1 MTTADQNKSA
11 SMKMKS
17 AIYSGHVRH
26 RRFVPVVHEFKYP
39 LFMLAL
45 DLDELPQ
52 LLASKWYLGRSIF
65 HPVRYKRADFYGE
78 KNKDLKQ
85 CVVERVQ
92 QDFSAQ
98 GLQTPEIQR
107 VVLVTHLRYFNIIFN
122 PVSFYYCYDAK
133 DELVAIQAEIT
144 NTPWK
149 ERHSYVLPVKAAKTE
164 GADSSRAISHRPLGS
179 NETQPKHEFRFAKD
193 FHVSPFNPM
202 NMDYRWVFS
211 DLDASLLVHM
221 DNTMLERDESAQSGS
236 TQTQV
241 KHFDATLV
249 MDKCDI
255 QTKLAKTLIRQPLVT
270 VKVIAG
276 IYWQAFK
283 LFVKRSPFYSHP
295 KHEA

>member
-1 MTTADQNKSA
+1 MTTANQNEST
-11 SMKMKS
+11 SLNS

-26 RRFVPVVHEFKYP
+26 RRFVPVQHEFKYP

-52 LLASKWYLGRSIF
+52 LLDSKWYLGRSIF
-65 HPVRYKRADFYGE
+65 HPVRYKREDFYG
-78 KNKDLKQ
+78 KKDSDLKQ
-85 CVVERVQ
+85 SIVERVH
-92 QDFSAQ
+92 QDFADQ
-98 GLQTPEIQR
+98 GLKLPEIKR

-122 PVSFYYCYDAK
+122 PVSFYYCYDSK
-133 DELVAIQAEIT
+133 GELVAIQAEIT

-149 ERHSYVLPVKAAKTE
+149 ERHSYVLPINPSKTKAVTT
-164 GADSSRAISHRPLGS
+164 AIAYRRLGS
-179 NETQPKHEFRFAKD
+179 KETQSKHEFRFAKD

-211 DLDASLLVHM
+211 SLDESLLVHM
-221 DNTMLERDESAQSGS
+221 DNTMLAPAVSSPDQLNA
-236 TQTQV
+236 TPV
-241 KHFDATLV
+241 KHFDATLT
-249 MDKCDI
+249 MEKFDI
-255 QTKLAKTLIRQPLVT
+255 QTKLAKTLIRQPVVT

-295 KHEA
+295 KHEG

>member
-1 MTTADQNKSA
+1 MTTAYQNKST

-85 CVVERVQ
+85 CIVERVQ

-98 GLQTPEIQR
+98 GLQTPEVQR
-107 VVLVTHLRYFNIIFN
+107 VVLVTHLRYFNVIFN

-179 NETQPKHEFRFAKD
+179 NKTQPKHEFRFVKD

-221 DNTMLERDESAQSGS
+221 DNTMLERDESTQSGS

-249 MDKCDI
+249 MDKWDI